1 MDILDVGGGRDMTC
15 TLECGQGSGEA
26 PSGRKAKWES
36 QIFARGKAVAVDA
49 GIQALI
55 DGTSNRTMTPEEW
68 ITLGRAYRRQ
78 NLFRESIDVFS
89 RALALY
95 PMHPLIYRHRAHS
108 YLNCCCYR
116 EAVADFELS
125 IRLDPSNFDCWYHQ
139 GVGFFLLQDY
149 AEALETLKAGHD
161 RCASN
166 EDVVCLSYWHLFALL
181 LTGKDREIGPL
192 LAGIPQGLKLSS
204 CQQFYRILLLFK
216 GVLTMEELLKTKD
229 DRNNTYLI
237 LQYGIAMY
245 CFSRGMRDEGMKTLE
260 RLIAAEGGNRWQGF
274 AFQAAKMEL
283 RRRSGEADNER

>member
-1 MDILDVGGGRDMTC
+1 MTC
-15 TLECGQGSGEA
+15 SFECGYGSGDA
-26 PSGRKAKWES
+26 SSGRKASWES
-36 QIFARGKAVAVDA
+36 QIFAREKAVAIDS

-55 DGTSNRTMTPEEW
+55 DGASGKTMTPEEW
-68 ITLGRAYRRQ
+68 ITLGRSYRRQ

-89 RALALY
+89 QALALY

-108 YLNCCCYR
+108 YLNCGCYP

-149 AEALETLKAGHD
+149 ANALETLKAGHD

-166 EDVVCLSYWHLFALL
+166 EDIVCLSYWHLFALL
-181 LTGKDREIGPL
+181 LTGGNKDIGPL
-192 LAGIPQGLKLSS
+192 LDGIPPGLKLSS

-216 GVLTMEELLKTKD
+216 GVLTLDELLKTKD

-237 LQYGIAMY
+237 LRYGIAMY
-245 CFSRGMRDEGMKTLE
+245 YFSRGMRDEGMKTLE
-260 RLIAAEGGNRWQGF
+260 RIIAAEGGNRWQGF
-274 AFQAAKMEL
+274 ACQAAKAEL
-283 RRRSGEADNER
+283 RRRSGETVNER